1 MFRVKEKTWTTNN
14 QMKVKT
20 KVKRIATQLSM
31 KHKKVKKPL
40 TSLQNKIKFLTA
52 ENESLKD

>member
-40 TSLQNKIKFLTA
+40 TSLQNKIKWI
-52 ENESLKD
+52 KMK